1 MGGKQSIPMEE
12 RIHNVQFTAR
22 QLNKLSKKG
31 EKYAA
36 REKKKVK
43 GAIEKQNMEGAKI
56 YAENAIRKKNE
67 SLQMLQCASPLPPR
81 APPSA

>member
-1 MGGKQSIPMEE
+1 MRRVGAVRTSVDGGGAPAQ
-12 RIHNVQFTAR
+12 
-22 QLNKLSKKG
+22 
-31 EKYAA
+31 
-36 REKKKVK
+36 EKKKVK

>member
-1 MGGKQSIPMEE
+1 ME
-12 RIHNVQFTAR
+12 
-22 QLNKLSKKG
+22 
-31 EKYAA
+31 
-36 REKKKVK
+36 EKKKVK